1 MSPPHASDAT
11 GRRLGHAV
19 LAYLAVVVAV
29 VTLTPFRFLFPPVN
43 TLTSTWNEFDLVMNV
58 VMFVPLGF
66 IHRLSKPRATGAVW
80 IGAVLWGAAL
90 SGLVELAQF
99 FTPDRHP
106 SPFDLVTNTAGAG
119 IGAWL
124 GTATLRRADAAATV
138 RALAVEL
145 PLMGLVYL
153 LAPLP
158 WLIGID
164 SHVGERAWLL
174 VPLAASA
181 GWIIG
186 SVFTSFDRAGLPRI
200 LLATAAWLFVALVP
214 SALGALDAVTVA
226 AAAGLGTAWVRSLAP
241 TRFTHE
247 SGSPG
252 APSPRR
258 FEASTLR
265 IVLPLLLVHLVASS
279 LTPLSGLGG
288 AWQGTWALL
297 ADGTSVGNDV
307 IFRAIEHISAFL
319 VIGYAIAEY
328 HGRRRLGF
336 AKLVPAVV
344 GWAVAGSVV
353 LESARGW
360 HAAHAASATML
371 ALSVAA
377 SGLGGWLYTL
387 QLAHVRAV
395 AARRAAAV
403 MAGMA

>member
-1 MSPPHASDAT
+1 MSPLPASDVT

-29 VTLTPFRFLFPPVN
+29 VTLTPFRFVVPPVN
-43 TLTSTWNEFDLVMNV
+43 TLTSTWNGFDLVMNV

-66 IHRLSKPRATGAVW
+66 IHRLSKPRATGRVW
-80 IGAVLWGAAL
+80 VGAILWGAAL
-90 SGLVELAQF
+90 SGLIELAQF
-99 FTPDRHP
+99 FAPGRFP

-124 GTATLRRADAAATV
+124 GTAVLHRADAEATV

-158 WLIGID
+158 WLIGLDSRID
-164 SHVGERAWLL
+164 ERAWLL

-186 SVFTSFDRAGLPRI
+186 SVFTSFDRAGLPRV

-214 SALGALDAVTVA
+214 SALGALDVVTIA
-226 AAAGLGTAWVRSLAP
+226 AGAGLGTAWIRSLAP
-241 TRFTHE
+241 SRVTHE
-247 SGSPG
+247 SGPPG
-252 APSPRR
+252 ATPSRR

-265 IVLPLLLVHLVASS
+265 IVLPLLVIHLVASS

-288 AWQGTWALL
+288 TWRGTWALL
-297 ADGTSVGNDV
+297 PDGTSVGNDV

-328 HGRRRLGF
+328 HGRRRDGF
-336 AKLVPAVV
+336 AKLVPAVL
-344 GWAVAGSVV
+344 GWAAVGSVV
-353 LESARGW
+353 LEAARGW
-360 HAAHAASATML
+360 HAEHTASATML

-403 MAGMA
+403 MAGMV

>member
-1 MSPPHASDAT
+1 MSVPPSSDAT
-11 GRRLGHAV
+11 GRRLGHAI

-43 TLTSTWNEFDLVMNV
+43 TLTSTWNAFDLVMNV

-66 IHRLSKPRATGAVW
+66 IHRLSKPGATGAAW
-80 IGAVLWGAAL
+80 IGAVVWGAAL

-99 FTPDRHP
+99 FTPDRYP

-124 GTATLRRADAAATV
+124 ATATLRRADAAATV

-145 PLMGLVYL
+145 PLMGLLYL

-164 SHVGERAWLL
+164 ANLGERAWLL

-186 SVFTSFDRAGLPRI
+186 SVFTSFDRAGLPRV

-214 SALGALDAVTVA
+214 VALGALDAATVA
-226 AAAGLGTAWVRSLAP
+226 AAAGLGAAWIRSLAP
-241 TRFTHE
+241 TALTHE
-247 SGSPG
+247 SRPERG
-252 APSPRR
+252 ARR

-265 IVLPLLLVHLVASS
+265 VVLPLLVVHVVVSALS
-279 LTPLSGLGG
+279 PLSRLGSE
-288 AWQGTWALL
+288 WRGTWALL
-297 ADGTSVGNDV
+297 LDGTPVGNDA
-307 IFRAIEHISAFL
+307 IFRSIEHVSAFL
-319 VIGYAIAEY
+319 VLGYAIAEY
-328 HGRRRLGF
+328 HGRRRDGF
-336 AKLVPAVV
+336 AKLLPAVL
-344 GWAVAGSVV
+344 GWSAAGSIL
-353 LESARGW
+353 LEVASGW
-360 HAAHAASATML
+360 HPDRGASATMFVL
-371 ALSVAA
+371 TVVAA
-377 SGLGGWLYTL
+377 GLGGWLYTL

-395 AARRAAAV
+395 AVRRAAAA
-403 MAGMA
+403 MAEMA

>member
-1 MSPPHASDAT
+1 MSVPPSSDAT

-19 LAYLAVVVAV
+19 LSYLAVVVAV

-66 IHRLSKPRATGAVW
+66 IHRLSKPRATGAAW

-119 IGAWL
+119 LGAWL

-164 SHVGERAWLL
+164 GDAGGRAWLL

-186 SVFTSFDRAGLPRI
+186 SVFTSFDRAGLPRV

-214 SALGALDAVTVA
+214 SALGALDAATVA
-226 AAAGLGTAWVRSLAP
+226 AGAGLGTAWIRSLAP
-241 TRFTHE
+241 TALTHE
-247 SGSPG
+247 SQPERGR
-252 APSPRR
+252 RR

-265 IVLPLLLVHLVASS
+265 VVLPLLVFHVVVSALS
-279 LTPLSGLGG
+279 PLSRLGSE
-288 AWQGTWALL
+288 WRGTWALL
-297 ADGTSVGNDV
+297 ADGTRVGNDV
-307 IFRAIEHISAFL
+307 IFRSIEHVSAFL
-319 VIGYAIAEY
+319 VLGYAIAEY
-328 HGRRRLGF
+328 HGRRRDGFPKLLTAVLGWL
-336 AKLVPAVV
+336 AAASLALE
-344 GWAVAGSVV
+344 VAS
-353 LESARGW
+353 GW
-360 HAAHAASATML
+360 HPDRGASATMFL
-371 ALSVAA
+371 LTVVAA
-377 SGLGGWLYTL
+377 GLGGWLYTL

-395 AARRAAAV
+395 AARHAA
-403 MAGMA
+403 G